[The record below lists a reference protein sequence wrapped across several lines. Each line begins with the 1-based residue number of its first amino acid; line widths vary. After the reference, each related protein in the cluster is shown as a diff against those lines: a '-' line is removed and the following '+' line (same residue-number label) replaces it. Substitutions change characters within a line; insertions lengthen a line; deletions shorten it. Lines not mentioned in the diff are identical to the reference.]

1 MLVIISDLHFT
12 DGSSGQTIGASAFK
26 IFKDRIN
33 EIAYR
38 ASKQNGNSYQ
48 PIERIDILLLGDI
61 LDLIRSD
68 VWLKN
73 PKGIRPWSDLEDDAT
88 IGVIEE
94 ITRKTLEFNKEALHV
109 FKALQETESQL
120 RANFRTY
127 EKKKQKI
134 QLPIPVIN
142 NRPAMRAAAS
152 AMPAS
157 LHEAQQNDHVDMH
170 WQDVEVKIHYMVG
183 NHDWFFHLKGERY
196 NQIRQSIIDAMGLS
210 NKANEPFPH
219 EPDESAELLKILQD
233 HKVLARHGDIYDNF
247 NFEGNRDKASLG
259 DAVVIE
265 LVNRF
270 PELVFQQYGD
280 KLPPEFVEGLKE
292 LDNVRPI
299 FHIPIWISGLLER
312 TVKDKVVRKEVQKL
326 WNRMVNDFMK
336 LDFIKERDTW
346 VPFDRIDQLQIAL
359 KISQLPFD
367 FLNSL
372 VLKLQKYLPD
382 DPSSAS
388 FSKHAAAE
396 KELECESSL
405 YNYVVYGHTH
415 HHELTPLRVCDM
427 ADGKGKV
434 NKLYLNSGTFRAV
447 HDLVAL
453 DERERQFF
461 SHKVMTYLIFYKDD
475 ERKGRGFEV
484 WSGALGM

>member
-12 DGSSGQTIGASAFK
+12 DGSSGQTIGAGAFK
-26 IFKDRIN
+26 IFKDRIT

-38 ASKQNGNSYQ
+38 ASKQKDGVYQ
-48 PIERIDILLLGDI
+48 PIKRIDILLLGDI

-68 VWLKN
+68 IWLKN
-73 PKGIRPWSDLEDDAT
+73 SKGIRPWSDLQDDAT
-88 IGVIEE
+88 IDVIEE
-94 ITRKTLEFNKEALHV
+94 ITQKTLEYNKEALEV
-109 FKALQETESQL
+109 FKQLQEAELQTRATL
-120 RANFRTY
+120 RSF
-127 EKKKQKI
+127 EKKEHKI
-134 QLPIPVIN
+134 QLPVPMGDNV
-142 NRPAMRAAAS
+142 RSMRSPAS
-152 AMPAS
+152 IMPAS
-157 LHEAQQNDHVDMH
+157 FQEVQQKEQIQ

-210 NKANEPFPH
+210 NKADEPFPH
-219 EPDESAELLKILQD
+219 EPEESAELLKILRA

-247 NFEGNRDKASLG
+247 NFEGDRDKASLG

-270 PELVFQQYGD
+270 PDLVFRQYGAE
-280 KLPPEFVEGLKE
+280 LPPEFIEGLKE

-326 WNRMVNDFMK
+326 WNRMVDEFMC

-346 VPFDRIDQLQIAL
+346 SPIDRIDQLQIAL
-359 KISQLPFD
+359 KISQLPFET
-367 FLNSL
+367 LNTL
-372 VLKLQKYLPD
+372 VLKLQKLLPD

-388 FSKHAAAE
+388 FSKHAAKE
-396 KELECESSL
+396 KELECEDSI

-415 HHELTPLRVCDM
+415 HFEMTPLRVCD
-427 ADGKGKV
+427 AANGDKI

-447 HDLVAL
+447 HDLVTL

-484 WSGALGM
+484 WNGALGM